1 MATVMSPVRE
11 RSAGSW
17 RRVAVAMFA
26 VGWGANQFSPLLIEY
41 RHALSRS
48 AGVLAGLFGI
58 YAAALIPGL
67 LIGGPVS
74 DRIGRRPVLLPF
86 VLASPLATLMLML
99 GPRSL
104 PVIAA
109 GRALAGLCSGVV
121 FGSATAWV
129 QELSDDP
136 AASARRSAVALSAG
150 FACGPAV
157 AAALAQW
164 APGPLVLPYLPH
176 LVIGLAAVLL
186 LWPTPETV
194 QRGAGLGERT
204 GPRRWP
210 PQALR
215 SARFWLAAAPAAPW
229 VFGAASLAFV
239 VLPQQVT
246 SAGSESVGYAG
257 LITTITVASGIAVQ
271 PLARRLEARR
281 RLAGEIAGL
290 ACAGVRAAEAIAV
303 SGASSRP
310 GAVGVAV
317 AFGLAYGLCLV
328 SGLRECERLAAHG
341 QHGAVVACFYAL
353 TYLGFGAPYLVDGL
367 NGPFGRTGTFTVL
380 AVVAAVSAAWTF
392 LYTAR
397 RGARV
402 PAQAQA
408 LTSPSSRRRAA
419 SPKATNRRPRIHHCW
434 CRARRCRW

>member
-1 MATVMSPVRE
+1 
-11 RSAGSW
+11 
-17 RRVAVAMFA
+17 MFA

-41 RHALSRS
+41 RHELGLS
-48 AGVLAGLFGI
+48 AGTLAGVFAI
-58 YAAALIPGL
+58 YAATLIPGL

-74 DRIGRRPVLLPF
+74 DRIGRRPVVLPF
-86 VLASPLATLMLML
+86 VVLSPLATLMLML
-99 GPRSL
+99 GPHSL

-150 FACGPAV
+150 FAVGPAV
-157 AAALAQW
+157 AAVLAEW
-164 APGPLVLPYLPH
+164 APDPLVLPYLPH
-176 LVIGLAAVLL
+176 VIIGLVAVLL

-194 QRGAGLGERT
+194 RGRAGAGET
-204 GPRRWP
+204 GPDRQPAVPRRWP
-210 PQALR
+210 PRAVR
-215 SARFWLAAAPAAPW
+215 TARFWLAVAPAAPW

-239 VLPQQVT
+239 VLPQEVT
-246 SAGSESVGYAG
+246 RQGSPSVGYAG

-271 PLARRLEARR
+271 PLARRLEARH

-290 ACAGVRAAEAIAV
+290 ACAAVGTGVAIAV
-303 SGASSRP
+303 VGAESRA
-310 GAVGVAV
+310 GAVGCAV

-328 SGLRECERLAAHG
+328 SGLRECERLADRG

-353 TYLGFGAPYLVDGL
+353 TYLGFGVPYLVDAL
-367 NGPFGRTGTFTVL
+367 NGLLGRDGTFTAL
-380 AVVAAVSAAWTF
+380 AIVAAASAAWTL

-397 RGARV
+397 LGSGV
-402 PAQAQA
+402 PAPA
-408 LTSPSSRRRAA
+408 LRIPSSR
-419 SPKATNRRPRIHHCW
+419 
-434 CRARRCRW
+434 

>member
-1 MATVMSPVRE
+1 MAAIVVPGPART
-11 RSAGSW
+11 AGSW

-41 RHALSRS
+41 RHELSLS
-48 AGVLAGLFGI
+48 AGTLAGVFAI
-58 YAAALIPGL
+58 YAATLIPGL

-74 DRIGRRPVLLPF
+74 DRIGRRPVVLPF
-86 VLASPLATLMLML
+86 VLLSPLATLMLML

-104 PVIAA
+104 PLIAA

-150 FACGPAV
+150 FAVGPAV
-157 AAALAQW
+157 AAALAEW
-164 APGPLVLPYLPH
+164 APDPLVLPYLPH
-176 LVIGLAAVLL
+176 VIIGLVAVLL

-194 QRGAGLGERT
+194 RHGAGVGET
-204 GPRRWP
+204 GPDPQPAVRRRWP
-210 PQALR
+210 PQAVR
-215 SARFWLAAAPAAPW
+215 TARFWLAVAPAAPW

-239 VLPQQVT
+239 VLPQEVT

-290 ACAGVRAAEAIAV
+290 ACAAVGAAVAIV
-303 SGASSRP
+303 VIGASSRA
-310 GAVGVAV
+310 GAAGVAV

-367 NGPFGRTGTFTVL
+367 NGPLGRTSTFAVL
-380 AVVAAVSAAWTF
+380 AVVAAVSAAWTA
-392 LYTAR
+392 LYTGR
-397 RGARV
+397 KGARV
-402 PAQAQA
+402 PAQA
-408 LTSPSSRRRAA
+408 LTTPSSR
-419 SPKATNRRPRIHHCW
+419 
-434 CRARRCRW
+434 

>member
-1 MATVMSPVRE
+1 MAAIGVPSPART
-11 RSAGSW
+11 AGSW

-41 RHALSRS
+41 RHELSLS
-48 AGVLAGLFGI
+48 AGTLAGVFAI
-58 YAAALIPGL
+58 YAATLIPGL

-74 DRIGRRPVLLPF
+74 DRIGRRPVVLPF
-86 VLASPLATLMLML
+86 VALSPVATLMLML

-104 PVIAA
+104 PVIGA

-150 FACGPAV
+150 FAVGPAV
-157 AAALAQW
+157 AAVLAEW
-164 APGPLVLPYLPH
+164 APDPLVLPYLPH
-176 LVIGLAAVLL
+176 VVIGLVAVLL

-194 QRGAGLGERT
+194 RRGTGAGET
-204 GPRRWP
+204 GQPAVRRRWP
-210 PQALR
+210 PQAVR
-215 SARFWLAAAPAAPW
+215 TARFWLAVAPAAPW

-239 VLPQQVT
+239 VLPQEVT
-246 SAGSESVGYAG
+246 RQGSLSVGYAG

-271 PLARRLEARR
+271 PLARRLEARH

-290 ACAGVRAAEAIAV
+290 ACAAVGTGVAIAV
-303 SGASSRP
+303 VGAESRA
-310 GAVGVAV
+310 GAVGCAV

-328 SGLRECERLAAHG
+328 SGLRECERLADRG

-353 TYLGFGAPYLVDGL
+353 TYLGFGVPYLVDAL
-367 NGPFGRTGTFTVL
+367 NGLLGRDGTFTAL
-380 AVVAAVSAAWTF
+380 AIVAAVSAAWTL

-397 RGARV
+397 LGSRV
-402 PAQAQA
+402 PARA
-408 LTSPSSRRRAA
+408 LTSPSSR
-419 SPKATNRRPRIHHCW
+419 
-434 CRARRCRW
+434 